1 MSSQVLKV
9 NDMSIDRYIDQ
20 FTAGSLAEV
29 IGGGLTVYDDLA
41 DEVYTLLENIYPH
54 LSVAWLLALNQRHG
68 FDTKRFEDK
77 LQARAAA
84 YDEAA
89 AETTGGHYD

>member
-9 NDMSIDRYIDQ
+9 NNMSIDRHKDQ
-20 FTAGSLAEV
+20 FTAGSLAEA

-41 DEVYTLLENIYPH
+41 DEVYTLLENLYPH
-54 LSVAWLLALNQRHG
+54 LSLAWLLELNQRHG
-68 FDTKRFEDK
+68 FDTSRFADK

-89 AETTGGHYD
+89 AENGGFYD